1 MALVSMTGF
10 ADAQGAFD
18 TLRWRWEVRS
28 VNGRGLDLRL
38 RTPPGLDGMEPA
50 VRMLA
55 ADRFRRGNI
64 QATLALES
72 SDASRGLKIDTAALA
87 QAVRLAAKIAA
98 ETGLA
103 PARVDGLLALKGV
116 LVQEETLAAD
126 APARAARDAALLESL
141 SLAFDALA
149 RARASEGAKLA
160 SVLARTADE
169 IVRLIGDARRLAATQ
184 PKAIRDRLQ
193 AQLADLLEGSSQQP
207 GEDRLAQEVALLA
220 ARADVREELDRLAA
234 HIEEAHA
241 LMSSGEAV
249 GRKLDF
255 LSQEL
260 NREANTLC
268 AKSADVALTRTG
280 LAIKAAVDQFREQ
293 AQNVE

>member
-28 VNGRGLDLRL
+28 VNGRSLDLRL
-38 RTPPGLDGMEPA
+38 RIPPGLEGME
-50 VRMLA
+50 A
-55 ADRFRRGNI
+55 AARVLVGERFRRGNL
-64 QATLALES
+64 QATLTMES
-72 SDASRGLKIDTAALA
+72 QESARGLRIDPAALA
-87 QAVRLAAKIAA
+87 SAIKLAAEIAA

-116 LVQEETLAAD
+116 IVQEETLAVD
-126 APARAARDAALLESL
+126 APIRAARDASILESL
-141 SLAFDALA
+141 SLVLDSLV
-149 RARASEGAKLA
+149 RARTNEGAKLFD
-160 SVLARTADE
+160 VLSRTADE
-169 IVRLIGDARRLAATQ
+169 IGRLIEDARRLAAAQ
-184 PKAIRDRLQ
+184 PQAIRDRLQ
-193 AQLADLLEGSSQQP
+193 AQVSELLQSAQP
-207 GEDRLAQEVALLA
+207 GDERVAQEIALLA
-220 ARADVREELDRLAA
+220 ARADVREELDRLQA
-234 HIEEAHA
+234 HMEEAHRLLA
-241 LMSSGEAV
+241 SAETV

-268 AKSADVALTRTG
+268 SKSADIALTRIG
-280 LAIKAAVDQFREQ
+280 LALKAAIDQFREQ

>member
-38 RTPPGLDGMEPA
+38 RIPPGMDGIEA
-50 VRMLA
+50 AARVLA

-64 QATLALES
+64 QAVLNIES
-72 SDASRGLKIDTAALA
+72 SEGARGLRIDTAALA
-87 QAVRLAAKIAA
+87 QAVKLATQIAA

-116 LVQEETLAAD
+116 LVQEETLGAE
-126 APARAARDAALLESL
+126 APARAARDAAILETL
-141 SLAFDALA
+141 SLAFEALT
-149 RARASEGAKLA
+149 RARAMEGAKLA
-160 SVLARTADE
+160 AVLLRAAEE
-169 IVRLIGDARRLAATQ
+169 IGRLTEDARRLAASQ
-184 PKAIRDRLQ
+184 PAALRDKLR
-193 AQLADLLEGSSQQP
+193 AQLRDLFEGVSADE
-207 GEDRLAQEVALLA
+207 ERIAQEIALLA
-220 ARADVREELDRLAA
+220 LRADIREELDRLHA
-234 HIEEAHA
+234 HVQEAQRLIA
-241 LMSSGEAV
+241 SGEAV

-268 AKSADVALTRTG
+268 SKSTDIPLTRLG
-280 LAIKAAVDQFREQ
+280 LAMKAAIDRFREQ